1 MAEENDSIKLNIYI
15 FDYEEEIHSAVCVD
29 IKDLDKSRIV
39 SSMSDDELIKHFTAI
54 YCDENGIDKS
64 EYLSA

>member
-1 MAEENDSIKLNIYI
+1 MAEKNDSIKLQIYI
-15 FDYEEEIHSAVCVD
+15 FDYEKEIHSAVCVN

-54 YCDENGIDKS
+54 YCDENGLDISKH
-64 EYLSA
+64 YH